1 MNNYLLHGPII
12 YIYIMHCSCTIYYR
26 YVCFVISLKLKIIEL
41 NLTIA
46 ILLKTILR
54 ARGLWPSGA
63 EIGRDI
69 FACSQLHTIR
79 FLAIYM
85 KTERFRAL
93 KLPCVPTNLTIA
105 IILNPILRGLRPSE
119 VYIALCSRAQHLT
132 ARGTFF
138 EPGTNYVNNFFE
150 FSTIKLTKNRWE
162 T

>member
-1 MNNYLLHGPII
+1 
-12 YIYIMHCSCTIYYR
+12 MHCSCTR
-26 YVCFVISLKLKIIEL
+26 YVCLVISLKLKIIEL

-105 IILNPILRGLRPSE
+105 IILNPILRGLRPSGAE
-119 VYIALCSRAQHLT
+119 IALRGCGYARYGFSRFLWKRNGLELHNWLAYPLSWWLWSFWTPYWGVYDLQEL
-132 ARGTFF
+132 
-138 EPGTNYVNNFFE
+138 
-150 FSTIKLTKNRWE
+150 I
-162 T
+162 